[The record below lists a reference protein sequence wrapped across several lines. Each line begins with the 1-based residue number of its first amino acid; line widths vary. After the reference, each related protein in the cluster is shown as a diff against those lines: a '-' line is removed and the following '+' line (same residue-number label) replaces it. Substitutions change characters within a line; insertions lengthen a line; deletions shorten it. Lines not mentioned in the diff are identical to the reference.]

1 MKFPAICT
9 LISTGKTVV
18 CSDAASFSTKSLVY
32 GYPMDGGVTVT
43 QDNAVEIFEEAKKAV
58 EEAVVEDVSNYEVTM
73 PNEFTCSKCSK
84 VCASKLGLSSH
95 QRKCN
100 KSE

>member
-18 CSDAASFSTKSLVY
+18 CSDAGSFSAKTLVY
-32 GYPMDGGVTVT
+32 GFPMDGGVTVT
-43 QDNAVEIFEEAKKAV
+43 QDNAVKVFEEAKKAV
-58 EEAVVEDVSNYEVTM
+58 EEAVIEDVSSYEVAM
-73 PNEFTCSKCSK
+73 PSEFACSKCQK